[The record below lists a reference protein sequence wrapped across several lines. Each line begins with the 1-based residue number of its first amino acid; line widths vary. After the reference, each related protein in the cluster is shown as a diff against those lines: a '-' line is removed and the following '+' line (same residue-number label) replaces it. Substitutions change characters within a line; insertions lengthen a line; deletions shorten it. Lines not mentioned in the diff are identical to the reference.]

1 MLKQRRMAVEQ
12 VAAVLYEAEAAI
24 DAALNKTAA
33 LTATVPTARSDAG
46 LSAMYCQGALERLSE
61 TIAALAQA
69 RRGIVETHKA
79 LTQDKIQM
87 GLGGLRLDGAGGTKP
102 PHGIAAEATATNVQS
117 LHRAASVAA

>member
-24 DAALNKTAA
+24 DVALNKTAA
-33 LTATVPTARSDAG
+33 LTATVPVARSNAG

-69 RRGIVETHKA
+69 RRGIVEAHKA
-79 LTQDKIQM
+79 LTVDKVQM
-87 GLGGLRLDGAGGTKP
+87 GLGGLRLGGGDGDKP
-102 PHGIAAEATATNVQS
+102 PPHYIEPASENVRP
-117 LHRAASVAA
+117 LRTGAVAA

>member
-1 MLKQRRMAVEQ
+1 MLKQRRLAVEQ

-33 LTATVPTARSDAG
+33 LTATVPVARSNAG

-69 RRGIVETHKA
+69 RRGIVEAHKA
-79 LTQDKIQM
+79 LTIDKIQM
-87 GLGGLRLDGAGGTKP
+87 GLGAIKLDGGGNSKP
-102 PHGIAAEATATNVQS
+102 PINVTARPNLAAVPNDT
-117 LHRAASVAA
+117 VAA

>member
-33 LTATVPTARSDAG
+33 LTATVPVARSNAG
-46 LSAMYCQGALERLSE
+46 LSAMFCQGALERLSE

-69 RRGIVETHKA
+69 RRGIVEAHKA
-79 LTQDKIQM
+79 LTVDKIQM
-87 GLGGLRLDGAGGTKP
+87 GLGAVRLDGDGGTKP
-102 PHGIAAEATATNVQS
+102 PPGVTRPNLVEVTEEA
-117 LHRAASVAA
+117 VAA